1 MWGVRFCLWTWIRQ
15 RYSKPGANTE
25 HLNAKSFISIPKSLN
40 IEIRSSVQERPIFT
54 LIYHGCPCTQ
64 GLITPYMVNKPLTCS
79 RQCVM
84 FTQRQC
90 VYCTVTVV
98 SQCLHI
104 QKYTLYIART
114 WSSLVF
120 GLFWIV
126 VMLVVDWKWMEGLL
140 YAESWLFPT
149 SVCQCDIHL
158 LEAVLHKQTTP
169 KATTGWLNNHRLFS
183 LFSTI
188 AHCKFL
194 VGPQHALLCL
204 FNK

>member
-1 MWGVRFCLWTWIRQ
+1 MT
-15 RYSKPGANTE
+15 KNH
-25 HLNAKSFISIPKSLN
+25 HLKYFDAGGRLEGEGEGFVC
-40 IEIRSSVQERPIFT
+40 SV
-54 LIYHGCPCTQ
+54 
-64 GLITPYMVNKPLTCS
+64 
-79 RQCVM
+79 
-84 FTQRQC
+84 
-90 VYCTVTVV
+90 
-98 SQCLHI
+98 
-104 QKYTLYIART
+104 
-114 WSSLVF
+114 
-120 GLFWIV
+120 
-126 VMLVVDWKWMEGLL
+126 
-140 YAESWLFPT
+140 LFPT